1 MIGATNQRCDAR
13 RSFIPGDAVAAAAN
27 LAGAALTPEGTLL
40 SLRVRQIHSS
50 AWGLVLL
57 SAALQVVIFPL
68 PGLYGVS
75 WVAVAPLL
83 VAILRARIPETLQLD
98 GQARLLPAAPWQGF
112 VLGYGCGILW
122 FAGTCYWIFDTMHR
136 YGGLPIPAAALALIL
151 FCMYVGLYH
160 GMFGLLL
167 AAVAGSN
174 GFRLDKSRS
183 DKSRSDNFRSDKS
196 GLKAARS
203 AAALRRALVAAPFLW
218 AAVELAR
225 TRITGFPWELLGYS
239 QTANFALTRIATL
252 TGVYGLSFEI
262 LLVNSV
268 FAAAFL
274 VAREQRKRLL
284 VAACMATAILQAGQL
299 VAPAPVAADRLPADH
314 TALLVQPN
322 IPIVEGAMWTK
333 EYFQDTLR
341 DLTAVSLHP
350 PGGKPARQQAAGSPD
365 MFVVSYNLI
374 VWPESPSPF
383 YTNDPLFRDAVSAL
397 AKQSGTWVVAGS
409 IGITPAM
416 HSGGGSGGGGAEER
430 SQIFNSAALVS
441 PQGEWVGRY
450 DKVHLVPFGEYLPF
464 PQLFA
469 FAGGLTKEVGEFQR
483 GASRTPLDA
492 GGERLG
498 MFICYESIF
507 PDEVRRGPLEGAQVL
522 LNISNDGWYGDS
534 GAWKQHL
541 QQTEMR
547 AIENDRWLLA
557 ATNTGMT
564 ASIDP
569 YGRIVAATPRKV
581 RTALAA
587 PYALISGTTFYTRHG
602 DWFAYLCAIISA
614 GALLARFVF
623 PTRAR

>member
-1 MIGATNQRCDAR
+1 M
-13 RSFIPGDAVAAAAN
+13 
-27 LAGAALTPEGTLL
+27 
-40 SLRVRQIHSS
+40 RQIHSS
-50 AWGLVLL
+50 AWGLVLV
-57 SAALQVVIFPL
+57 SAVLQVVIFPL
-68 PGLYGVS
+68 PGLYGLS

-83 VAILRARIPETLQLD
+83 VAILRGRVPETLQLD

-136 YGGLPIPAAALALIL
+136 YGGLPIPAAVLALIL

-167 AAVAGSN
+167 ALVAGSN
-174 GFRLDKSRS
+174 NFRLDKSRLDKSRS
-183 DKSRSDNFRSDKS
+183 DKS
-196 GLKAARS
+196 GLKASAS
-203 AAALRRALVAAPFLW
+203 AASLRRALVAAPFLW
-218 AAVELAR
+218 VAVELAR
-225 TRITGFPWELLGYS
+225 TRITAFPWELLGYS

-284 VAACMATAILQAGQL
+284 VAACVATAILQAGQL
-299 VAPAPVAADRLPADH
+299 LAPPPVAADHLAADHMPADR

-322 IPIVEGAMWTK
+322 IPILEGAVWTK

-350 PGGKPARQQAAGSPD
+350 PGEKPARQQAAGSPD

-397 AKQSGTWVVAGS
+397 AKQSGTWVVTGS
-409 IGITPAM
+409 IGIAPAM
-416 HSGGGSGGGGAEER
+416 HSGGGGAEER

-483 GASRTPLDA
+483 GTSHTPLDA
-492 GGERLG
+492 GGQRLG

-507 PDEVRRGPLEGAQVL
+507 PDEVRQGPLQGAQVL

-569 YGRIVAATPRKV
+569 YGRIAAATPRKV
-581 RTALAA
+581 RTSLAA

-614 GALLARFVF
+614 GALLARFVSG
-623 PTRAR
+623 R

>member
-1 MIGATNQRCDAR
+1 M
-13 RSFIPGDAVAAAAN
+13 
-27 LAGAALTPEGTLL
+27 LK
-40 SLRVRQIHSS
+40 IHRS

-57 SAALQVVIFPL
+57 SAALQIAIFPL
-68 PGLYGVS
+68 PGLYGLA

-83 VAILRARIPETLQLD
+83 VAILRARVPETLHLD
-98 GQARLLPAAPWQGF
+98 GQARLLPATPWQGF
-112 VLGYGCGILW
+112 LLGYACGILW

-136 YGGLPIPAAALALIL
+136 YGGLPVPVAGLTLIL

-167 AAVAGSN
+167 AVVAGS
-174 GFRLDKSRS
+174 GLAKSKLVGRQIE
-183 DKSRSDNFRSDKS
+183 
-196 GLKAARS
+196 S
-203 AAALRRALVAAPFLW
+203 AGSATSIRRALGAAPFLW
-218 AAVELAR
+218 VAVELAR
-225 TRITGFPWELLGYS
+225 TRITAFPWELLGYS
-239 QTANFALTRIATL
+239 QTGNFALTRITTL
-252 TGVYGLSFEI
+252 VGVYGLSFEI

-274 VAREQRKRLL
+274 APKEQRKRLIVAGC
-284 VAACMATAILQAGQL
+284 VAAALLQAGQL
-299 VAPAPVAADRLPADH
+299 LAPAPVPTDR
-314 TALLVQPN
+314 TAVLVQPN
-322 IPIVEGAMWTK
+322 IPIQAGAMWTK

-350 PGGKPARQQAAGSPD
+350 AGAADAGQRHNLHDPLHYD
-365 MFVVSYNLI
+365 LI

-383 YTNDPLFRDAVSAL
+383 YTNDPMFREAVSAL
-397 AKQSGTWVVAGS
+397 ARQGGAWVVAGS

-416 HSGGGSGGGGAEER
+416 HHGGRSTGGGS
-430 SQIFNSAALVS
+430 SQIFNSAALVN

-469 FAGGLTKEVGEFQR
+469 FAGGLTKEVGEFQH
-483 GASRTPLDA
+483 GESRTPLDA

-507 PDEVRRGPLEGAQVL
+507 PDEVRQEPLQGAQVL

-541 QQTEMR
+541 QQTQMR

-569 YGRIVAATPRKV
+569 NGRIVAATPRKV

-587 PYALISGTTFYTRHG
+587 PYALRSGTTFYTRYG
-602 DWFAYLCAIISA
+602 DWFAYLCAIISV
-614 GALLARFVF
+614 GTVMARFVF
-623 PTRAR
+623 RDRGR